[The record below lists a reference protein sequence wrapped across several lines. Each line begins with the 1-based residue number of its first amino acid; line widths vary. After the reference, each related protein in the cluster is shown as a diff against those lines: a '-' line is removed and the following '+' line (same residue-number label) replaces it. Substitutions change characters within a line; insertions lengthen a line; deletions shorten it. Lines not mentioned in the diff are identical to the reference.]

1 MGTTVKEGKSLI
13 YKMMAK
19 YIFEIILVVTF
30 MAVSYGSFTMNNL
43 SEASEIASLSNTDTR
58 EIQAAY
64 ALNPDG
70 MPELDGQKFLSRGTL
85 LIKNPNRTSK
95 NMNVVLQLRKNEFY
109 KIGDLNVLV
118 DGEKAS
124 MGVVMNMDDSYE
136 VILRS
141 LDLDAYE
148 SDEMDIAIYS
158 RVGAITVEYSFKI
171 VGSF

>member
-1 MGTTVKEGKSLI
+1 
-13 YKMMAK
+13 
-19 YIFEIILVVTF
+19 
-30 MAVSYGSFTMNNL
+30 
-43 SEASEIASLSNTDTR
+43 
-58 EIQAAY
+58 
-64 ALNPDG
+64 
-70 MPELDGQKFLSRGTL
+70 
-85 LIKNPNRTSK
+85 
-95 NMNVVLQLRKNEFY
+95 MNVVLQLRKNEFY

-141 LDLDAYE
+141 IDLDAYE